1 MGLLSVLRNWLF
13 GAPAAAPTD
22 PAPRDDSQGR
32 GETSQAKSPKET
44 RPPRSKSLRIRLT
57 KFRYAGGRRPR
68 VRNVE
73 SRTPPYLFAFP
84 TFGGAFLDLSQGGDS
99 ARLEQFGVPRM
110 TTPRDIAD
118 WLQIPLGHV
127 AWLTYRFCDS
137 NRPQTPS
144 ESHYHFH
151 WSRKKSGGHRLI
163 EAPKTRLREVQ
174 WKILREILDRVPAH
188 PAAHGFVPGRS
199 ILTNAQ
205 PHIGQRFLV
214 KFDLENFYPSV
225 RYSRVVA
232 IFRSIGYSREVAIWL
247 ARLTTSLIP
256 TDLPTPGQRPSVAF
270 PYFGRHLPQGAPT
283 SPALANL
290 SALGLDIR
298 LSGLARSYGLTYT
311 RYADDLTFSGPGRS
325 AGALREFLPLIQ
337 QIVNQERFRINKQ
350 KRRIIRSS
358 QQMCVTGVVVN
369 EKQNVAREDYD
380 ELKAILHN
388 CLRQGPD
395 SQNRYRV
402 PNFAEHLRGRI
413 AHVNQ
418 LNPARG
424 ARLLAEFQKI
434 RWPS

>member
-1 MGLLSVLRNWLF
+1 MGLLSILRNWLF
-13 GAPAAAPTD
+13 GAPAVEPGQDAPTD
-22 PAPRDDSQGR
+22 RSDASAPRPADAQESHW
-32 GETSQAKSPKET
+32 
-44 RPPRSKSLRIRLT
+44 PRAKSLRVRLT
-57 KFRYAGGRRPR
+57 PQRYRGPQRTH
-68 VRNVE
+68 VRNIE
-73 SRTPPYLFAFP
+73 SRKPPYLFAFP
-84 TFGGAFLDLSQGGDS
+84 TFGGGFLDLSQGGDP
-99 ARLEQFGVPRM
+99 ARLDQFGLPRM
-110 TTPRDIAD
+110 TTPRDLAD

-151 WSRKKSGGHRLI
+151 WTRKRSGGHRLI

-174 WKILREILDRVPAH
+174 SRILREILDRVPAH
-188 PAAHGFVPGRS
+188 PDAHGFVSGRS

-214 KFDLENFYPSV
+214 KYDLENFYPSV
-225 RYSRVVA
+225 RYSRIVA
-232 IFRSIGYSREVAIWL
+232 IFRSMGYSREVAIWL
-247 ARLTTSLIP
+247 ARLTTSLVP
-256 TDLPTPGQRPSVAF
+256 TDLPTPGQRPSIAL

-311 RYADDLTFSGPGRS
+311 RYADDLTFSGRGRS
-325 AGALREFLPLIQ
+325 AGALREFLPLVQ
-337 QIVNQERFRINKQ
+337 QIIKQERFRVNKQ
-350 KRRIIRSS
+350 TRRIVRNS

-369 EKQNVAREDYD
+369 EKQNVARDDYD

-388 CLRQGPD
+388 CVRQGPD
-395 SQNRYRV
+395 SQNRYKV
-402 PNFAEHLRGRI
+402 PNFAAHLRGRI
-413 AHVNQ
+413 AHVEQ

-424 ARLLAEFQKI
+424 ARLLTEFQKI